1 MVLFGTIMNGIS
13 IIIGC
18 LIGLF
23 LNRIK
28 EKYKETIIQ
37 GIGLTVILIGMQM
50 AFQVNSIIIA
60 LLSMLTGAIVGEF
73 FRLEGALNR
82 VGNWIGGKFTNT
94 NDDVN
99 VAQAFV
105 TSSLLF
111 VVGAMA
117 ILGALDSGLRGDHEI
132 LLTKAVLDGFT
143 SFILTT
149 TLGFGVIFSVIPV
162 VFFQGTIALLATQI
176 ENLIPEAI
184 FNDLLVDITAVGG
197 LLIVAIGLNLLNLT
211 KIRVTNLLP
220 AIVMVG
226 VFVFINHLFI
236 L

>member
-73 FRLEGALNR
+73 FRLEDALNR

-105 TSSLLF
+105 TASLLF

-117 ILGALDSGLRGDHEI
+117 ILCALDSGLRGDHEI

-184 FNDLLVDITAVGG
+184 FNDLLVDITAVGRSEEHTSELQSRFDLVCR
-197 LLIVAIGLNLLNLT
+197 LLLEKKKNKKA
-211 KIRVTNLLP
+211 
-220 AIVMVG
+220 
-226 VFVFINHLFI
+226 
-236 L
+236 

>member
-73 FRLEGALNR
+73 FRLEDALNR

-105 TSSLLF
+105 TASLLF